1 MKFKTLFFPALA
13 MGAIVLLSNIL
24 VQFTINDWLTWGA
37 FSYPVAYLVTD
48 VCNRILGPSAARRI
62 VLVGFVVGL
71 ASSTVLASLQITLA
85 SGSAF
90 LVSQLLDVS
99 VFNRL
104 RQRSWWQAPFI
115 GSCLASVIDTAIFF
129 KIAFADSELNWLSL
143 AAGDLSVKL
152 IMAALLLPA
161 YRAVIRKCGLLP
173 APKSA

>member
-1 MKFKTLFFPALA
+1 MKARTLFFPALA

-48 VCNRILGPSAARRI
+48 VCNRLFGPSGARRI

-71 ASSTVLASLQITLA
+71 VSSALLAPWQITLA

-129 KIAFADSELNWLSL
+129 KIAFSGAEFNWLSL

-152 IMAALLLPA
+152 AMAVLMLPA
-161 YRAVIRKCGLLP
+161 YRAVIQKCGLLP